1 MSPQLPVVRAA
12 SCAVS
17 STRCSGQVFG
27 DMKLQRSFPDCTAE
41 RIRSILPT
49 LEHGELL
56 SAATGASA
64 EQEVHASSES
74 ASPSAPE
81 ASQSVASKT
90 AASSPGNARTS
101 ESSAHEI
108 SGTSKA
114 AASKAAASR
123 HSSAETLK
131 PDDSHFA
138 PLTGKDAVSGAQ
150 RPMPG
155 GNKGVYWCGSSAFA
169 PELVSHLLSC
179 C

>member
-1 MSPQLPVVRAA
+1 MSSQLSGVRAA

-17 STRCSGQVFG
+17 STKCAGQVFG
-27 DMKLQRSFPDCTAE
+27 DMKLQKSFPDCTAE

-49 LEHGELL
+49 LEHGELP

-64 EQEVHASSES
+64 KQEVHASSES
-74 ASPSAPE
+74 AGPVPE
-81 ASQSVASKT
+81 ASQSAASKA
-90 AASSPGNARTS
+90 AASSPGNAGTS

-108 SGTSKA
+108 SETSQSA
-114 AASKAAASR
+114 AGKPAASR
-123 HSSAETLK
+123 HSSADTSK
-131 PDDSHFA
+131 QDDSHFA

-169 PELVSHLLSC
+169 PELVLICPAAL
-179 C
+179 